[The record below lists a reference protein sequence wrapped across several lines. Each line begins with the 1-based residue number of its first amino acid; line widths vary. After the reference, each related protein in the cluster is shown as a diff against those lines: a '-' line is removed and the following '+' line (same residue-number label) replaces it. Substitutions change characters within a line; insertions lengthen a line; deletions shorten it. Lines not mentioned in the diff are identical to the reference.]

1 MKIEL
6 EKSLDLPLTPGL
18 AWELLQDIEG
28 VASCLPGAKI
38 TERVDETHYKGN
50 VTVKLGP
57 ATVAFK
63 GTIEIV
69 TKDPAAYRLQLIGKG
84 SDAGNTSGA
93 SLNLNAWIEPGAEGS
108 VLRGNSEVTVTGK
121 VASFGARLMNS
132 VSEVLIKQFFDNM
145 LVRAKALQAAQPVAV
160 APVAAATEAAP
171 VPPPVMPPMA
181 APVAE
186 AKFNLLAFVWAVM
199 KDYFR
204 SLFGR
209 TRST

>member
-6 EKSLDLPLTPGL
+6 EKSLDLPLTPAL
-18 AWELLQDIEG
+18 AWQLLQDIEG

-38 TERVDETHYKGN
+38 TERIDETHYKGN

-69 TKDPAAYRLQLIGKG
+69 AQDAAAYRLQLIGKG

-93 SLNLNAWIEPGAEGS
+93 SLNLNAWIEPAAEGS
-108 VLRGNSEVTVTGK
+108 LLKGNSEVTVTGK

-145 LVRAKALQAAQPVAV
+145 LARAKALQAAQPIVAE
-160 APVAAATEAAP
+160 PVATAEAAP
-171 VPPPVMPPMA
+171 APPPVMPPMP

-186 AKFNLLAFVWAVM
+186 AKFNLLAFIWAVM
-199 KDYFR
+199 KDYLR